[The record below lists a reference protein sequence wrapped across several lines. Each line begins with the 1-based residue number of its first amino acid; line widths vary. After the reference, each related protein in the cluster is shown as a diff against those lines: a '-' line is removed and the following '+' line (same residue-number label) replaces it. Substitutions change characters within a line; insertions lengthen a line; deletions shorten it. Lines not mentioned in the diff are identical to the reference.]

1 MYNRDKVYA
10 NESEEERARERET
23 LSDWVCAKEKLM
35 YYMNEK
41 KMQKREVFRQQRER
55 AWESGKCLGHGR
67 LRKTRSEFSRFVPS
81 MLQDPE

>member
-41 KMQKREVFRQQRER
+41 KNAKER
-55 AWESGKCLGHGR
+55 GI
-67 LRKTRSEFSRFVPS
+67 
-81 MLQDPE
+81 